1 MTTET
6 VSDGDGRRAA
16 HRPSRRHQ
24 MIVAA
29 IRVFAK
35 RGFAEASVNEIADA
49 ANMVVSGIYYHF
61 ESKAQLFDAAT
72 AEVYESLDNAV
83 EAARVGFDNSGS
95 PEALA
100 SVIIA
105 GNRWADDHPHAAK
118 MLYSQLPGATPESA
132 QLRDAHEARHVA
144 TAHRYIRQA
153 AELGSAVT
161 VESSAGELAARTLV
175 HLMIS
180 VMPLRLEGG
189 LLSRRSPKSLEASL
203 LAVGNH
209 IVFG

>member
-1 MTTET
+1 
-6 VSDGDGRRAA
+6 
-16 HRPSRRHQ
+16 

-49 ANMVVSGIYYHF
+49 ADMVVSGIYYHF

-105 GNRWADDHPHAAK
+105 GNRWADDHPHASK
-118 MLYSQLPGATPESA
+118 MLYSQLPGATTESA
-132 QLRDAHEARHVA
+132 RLRDAHEAR
-144 TAHRYIRQA
+144 
-153 AELGSAVT
+153 G
-161 VESSAGELAARTLV
+161 
-175 HLMIS
+175 
-180 VMPLRLEGG
+180 LRHFGA
-189 LLSRRSPKSLEASL
+189 P
-203 LAVGNH
+203 AVGCGQCIANERQH
-209 IVFG
+209 VGIVDGFRLVRPKEGESWLGHGLGRTVFTVRRH